1 MPLSEFE
8 LIERVFARRG
18 PHRSDVRRGIGDDGA
33 VLVPPPDQ
41 DLVAVVDTL
50 VAGVHFPRETDAG
63 DIGYKA
69 LAVNLSDLAAMG
81 AQPAWLTLALTA
93 PEADLEWLERFG
105 EGLGALAER
114 YGMELVGG
122 DTTRGPLSA
131 TVQAQGFVPRGRA
144 LYRDGAQPGDLIYVT
159 GELGEAG
166 LALASLY
173 GSVRLPAE
181 ARKSAMLRLNRPEP
195 RVKEGRVLLD
205 IASAAIDVSDGL
217 TADLGHLL
225 KASGAGAALQA
236 DRIPVSSAVRAHM
249 PRTGD
254 DDPALA
260 LALTAGDDY
269 ELCFTV
275 PPSRQARLEEVAGEA
290 IVPCTCIGA
299 VEAAPGLRW
308 RTGDKRE
315 YTPPP
320 GGYDHFAGRPRCP
333 PWIGAAENP

>member
-18 PHRSDVRRGIGDDGA
+18 SHRPDVRRGIGDDGA

-81 AQPAWLTLALTA
+81 AQPAWLTLALTV
-93 PEADLEWLERFG
+93 PEADLGWLERFG
-105 EGLGALAER
+105 EGLSVLAGR

-122 DTTRGPLSA
+122 DTTRGPLTV
-131 TVQAQGFVPRGRA
+131 TVQAHGFVPRGRA
-144 LYRDGAQPGDLIYVT
+144 LCRQGAQPQDLIYVT
-159 GELGEAG
+159 GELGDAG
-166 LALASLY
+166 LALRALQGTVTLSH
-173 GSVRLPAE
+173 SERNTVM
-181 ARKSAMLRLNRPEP
+181 SRLNRPNA
-195 RVKEGRVLLD
+195 RVKEGRVLLN

-217 TADLGHLL
+217 ASDLGHLL
-225 KASGAGAALQA
+225 KASGAGGTV
-236 DRIPVSSAVRAHM
+236 DVGRVPVSVPVRAHL
-249 PRTGD
+249 PPTAHN
-254 DDPALA
+254 DPGLA

-275 PPSRQARLEEVAGEA
+275 SAARQAQLEEAA
-290 IVPCTCIGA
+290 ADFDVPCTCIGT

-308 RTGDKRE
+308 HTDDDRR
-315 YTPPP
+315 YTPPRR
-320 GGYDHFAGRPRCP
+320 GYDHFAG
-333 PWIGAAENP
+333 